1 MPTGGEDVRK
11 RKDGR
16 WEGRLLSPGGKRQ
29 SVDAKTQG
37 KVQKKQKAKSA
48 LSRAGG
54 RWENKDGLTG
64 CRCNCRRGMLSVQ
77 HPAPDYRF
85 AAFIFCVRHNIE
97 GALDAPRQTVGFR
110 GGRIAPARSS
120 ARLFTSVPL
129 PWPAAPPKAAARLKA
144 RRRRT
149 FSVRPA
155 PRPRRSK
162 TDGAA
167 F

>member
-37 KVQKKQKAKSA
+37 NVQEKQKAKSA

-97 GALDAPRQTVGFR
+97 GALDAPSTDCRLSRRPHCACKIKRPVIHPCAASVAGC
-110 GGRIAPARSS
+110 APQGCS
-120 ARLFTSVPL
+120 ATESEAETHFFGPT
-129 PWPAAPPKAAARLKA
+129 
-144 RRRRT
+144 
-149 FSVRPA
+149 RPTPSA
-155 PRPRRSK
+155 K
-162 TDGAA
+162 
-167 F
+167 